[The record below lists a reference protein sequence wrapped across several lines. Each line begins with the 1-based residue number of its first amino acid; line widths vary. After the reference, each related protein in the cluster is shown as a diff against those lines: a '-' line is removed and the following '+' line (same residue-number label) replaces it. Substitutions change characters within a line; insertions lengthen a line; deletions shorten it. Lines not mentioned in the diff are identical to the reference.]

1 MIIENNNG
9 NIIFSRSD
17 KCSTIYQ
24 KDVGNSYNP
33 RRKKIEIKRQLIVTA
48 IEQDP
53 GITYKDLLRMTA
65 VSNGSLSWNVK
76 VLETQKKVRV
86 SRSGNGNTHLYP
98 VYLDEHICS
107 LLTEIRR
114 KKTKEIIFVLLAAK
128 GGCCTVKEISTAI
141 KKAPTTTWWHLKRM
155 HLKGI
160 VFKKLNKKTSTYGL
174 LDRDIIIN
182 LLSNYSSSKQIH

>member
-17 KCSTIYQ
+17 QCSLIYQ
-24 KDVGNSYNP
+24 KHVGNSYNP
-33 RRKKIEIKRQLIVTA
+33 GRKKIEIKRQLIVTA

-53 GITYKDLLRMTA
+53 GITYKDLLRKTA
-65 VSNGSLSWNVK
+65 VSNGLLSWNVK
-76 VLETQKKVRV
+76 VLETQKK
-86 SRSGNGNTHLYP
+86 HLYP
-98 VYLDEHICS
+98 AYLDEHICS

-114 KKTKEIIFVLLAAK
+114 EKTKEIIFVLLAAK
-128 GGCCTVKEISTAI
+128 GGYCTIKEISTAI

-182 LLSNYSSSKQIH
+182 LLSNYSSSNQFH